1 MSFEP
6 ISNLAPKELTQ
17 IVPPKGLLLKRR
29 TANAARVTATYVQ
42 IRIGC
47 DLARA
52 LVLLTAEVK
61 IAVAFGTGRDVGKM
75 CLSVD
80 QTEGRF
86 IAKRAAKGGV
96 YAVTINQSSAA
107 PYFAETFPPLVIQSI
122 EAVRPENGGKPMCVF
137 PISAAMIKPDHQPTE
152 GLS

>member
-29 TANAARVTATYVQ
+29 SVKNTRVTTNYVQ

-52 LVLLTAEVK
+52 LVLLTPEVK
-61 IAVAFGTGRDVGKM
+61 IAVAFGAGRDVGKM

-80 QTEGRF
+80 QTEGGF
-86 IAKRAAKGGV
+86 IAKRAPKGGI
-96 YAVTINQSSAA
+96 YTVTINQSSAA
-107 PYFAETFPPLVIQSI
+107 PYFAETFSPLIIQSI
-122 EAVRPENGGKPMCVF
+122 EAIRPENGGKPMCVF
-137 PISAAMIKPDHQPTE
+137 PISNAMIKPDDAA
-152 GLS
+152 